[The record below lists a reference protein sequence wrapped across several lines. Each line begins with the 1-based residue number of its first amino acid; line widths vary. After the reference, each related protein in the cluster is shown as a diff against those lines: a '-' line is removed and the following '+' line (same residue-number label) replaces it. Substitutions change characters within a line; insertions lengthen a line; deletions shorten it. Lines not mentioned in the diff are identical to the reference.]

1 MGNVFKFKQV
11 VNFEQSNKE
20 KFSLCSKDNNIILM
34 PPILKKVGL
43 FYHLA
48 FPVIELN
55 KNNNLINIKRP
66 IGILLINK
74 KGKEKIF
81 DLDNFEFC
89 KNLDNFDKIYFS
101 IDKNSPFWPNKTIVN
116 EEKFK
121 VLLDLIQN
129 ILQSTSL
136 FKKPNENNLKNYLE
150 KLKNLVPVEYWIF
163 YDQLLKNEIV
173 EITDDIKNERFLV
186 KVGYIQ
192 KMKQEEKNFAKDKK
206 QLKEKFKNY
215 LKEVLAKFVKKEIVP
230 NLKGKGSYT
239 KLLFYTDLGKLF
251 KQIDNEFDNESCYNP
266 LLDKALLNKNKENEI
281 ENYKCKTIKLLA
293 KACENIFQNNNS
305 VDTIGIVL
313 IVFLNAMFVEELN
326 NTILQYCEDEV
337 TECMTIYNEDINKIK
352 NVDAKKFLD
361 KTYNLLCEDYRTAND
376 EDLSDIYYGYTL
388 VHKQKI
394 K

>member
-1 MGNVFKFKQV
+1 MRNAISF
-11 VNFEQSNKE
+11 
-20 KFSLCSKDNNIILM
+20 
-34 PPILKKVGL
+34 
-43 FYHLA
+43 
-48 FPVIELN
+48 
-55 KNNNLINIKRP
+55 
-66 IGILLINK
+66 
-74 KGKEKIF
+74 
-81 DLDNFEFC
+81 
-89 KNLDNFDKIYFS
+89 
-101 IDKNSPFWPNKTIVN
+101 
-116 EEKFK
+116 
-121 VLLDLIQN
+121 
-129 ILQSTSL
+129 
-136 FKKPNENNLKNYLE
+136 
-150 KLKNLVPVEYWIF
+150 
-163 YDQLLKNEIV
+163 
-173 EITDDIKNERFLV
+173 IKNERFLV

-192 KMKQEEKNFAKDKK
+192 KIKQEEKNFAKDKK

-305 VDTIGIVL
+305 IDTIGIVL

-361 KTYNLLCEDYRTAND
+361 KTYNLLCEDYHTAND